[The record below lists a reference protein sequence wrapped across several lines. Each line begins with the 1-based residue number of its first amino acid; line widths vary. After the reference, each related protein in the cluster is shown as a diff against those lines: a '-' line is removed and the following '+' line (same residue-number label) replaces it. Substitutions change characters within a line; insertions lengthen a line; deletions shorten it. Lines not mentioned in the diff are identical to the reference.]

1 MTQLA
6 TQGPIEVRPQ
16 PDIYTLLLIVAI
28 LALLG
33 GVGAVLWLL
42 MSSSGYGLS
51 LGQIFEPLT

>member
-1 MTQLA
+1 MTQLP
-6 TQGPIEVRPQ
+6 TRGPIEVRPQ
-16 PDIYTLLLIVAI
+16 PNIYTLLLIVAI